1 MSSSE
6 LHRLHAAFQG
16 TGGHWSTYIV
26 WAKNTFTL
34 GRSDYQ
40 RQYEPILYGWREG
53 TKHFWCGDR
62 NQSDVWLIDKPW
74 RNDLHPTMKPVELV
88 ERAIRNSSQP
98 GDIVLD
104 PFLGAG
110 STIVACENL
119 KRHACGV
126 EIDPHYVD
134 VSVRRWQQYT
144 GGIAFLDSD
153 ARSFDEVAQNG
164 RARMSDTDDANG

>member
-1 MSSSE
+1 M
-6 LHRLHAAFQG
+6 
-16 TGGHWSTYIV
+16 
-26 WAKNTFTL
+26 
-34 GRSDYQ
+34 
-40 RQYEPILYGWREG
+40 
-53 TKHFWCGDR
+53 
-62 NQSDVWLIDKPW
+62 
-74 RNDLHPTMKPVELV
+74 
-88 ERAIRNSSQP
+88 
-98 GDIVLD
+98 VLD

-153 ARSFDEVAQNG
+153 ARSFDEIAQNG
-164 RARMSDTDDANG
+164 RACVSDREDPNG

>member
-1 MSSSE
+1 
-6 LHRLHAAFQG
+6 
-16 TGGHWSTYIV
+16 
-26 WAKNTFTL
+26 
-34 GRSDYQ
+34 
-40 RQYEPILYGWREG
+40 
-53 TKHFWCGDR
+53 
-62 NQSDVWLIDKPW
+62 VWLIDKPW

-98 GDIVLD
+98 GDMVLD

-153 ARSFDEVAQNG
+153 DRSFDEVAQNG
-164 RARMSDTDDANG
+164 RACVSDSEDPNG